1 MVGIWLASVFWI
13 FGLDNK
19 MDNNLTNVIITLP
32 IVTRVYISFYIMES
46 VYEISKCQ
54 VLDFSKKILKQ

>member
-46 VYEISKCQ
+46 VYEISKC
-54 VLDFSKKILKQ
+54 